1 MLKIYIEI
9 REKYTLYTAKL
20 QIYKVHNYCVYLSE
34 AKTDRQKGEQPN
46 SLINTGNTL
55 CTKLKIQTDTSIY
68 KHVHLQC
75 RARNTAHTHANVSER
90 EKKTMFQAAM

>member
-20 QIYKVHNYCVYLSE
+20 QIYKFTKYIIIVCIYLKQRQTE
-34 AKTDRQKGEQPN
+34 DGQKGEQPN

-75 RARNTAHTHANVSER
+75 RARNTADTHTQ
-90 EKKTMFQAAM
+90 M